1 MRKSARRIFS
11 CKTERLVRWNCV
23 LFSRLIERVEIELFY
38 MQPCFDALSLGYLSR
53 VLIGRITEGQ
63 RVNGINS
70 Y

>member
-1 MRKSARRIFS
+1 M
-11 CKTERLVRWNCV
+11 

-38 MQPCFDALSLGYLSR
+38 MQPCFDALSLRYLSR
-53 VLIGRITEGQ
+53 VLIDRITEGQ